1 MRYSF
6 SSKPNLKKIA
16 ALESLFEFKENAAV
30 FSQEEFES
38 IAHGDGVPTG
48 AIKCQVDNGHTLILN
63 DTAETRFLSYITKC
77 GYASSVR
84 GQTKRIDYVKPW
96 ANNPSPYYPD
106 FIIHDYRGRIVF
118 VEIKSILGM
127 CQDENIAKMRAL
139 RGYCLQNRFLFGF
152 LDAEMEPFNEYLVP
166 LGEEDDDVISYF
178 YRVMSEVGG
187 FTTQHLKAYLLKH
200 KERKP
205 SEIKRAFAKIVL
217 QDPSLEDRYCH
228 DSPYEINVTERQA
241 PAAFKNF
248 GN

>member
-1 MRYSF
+1 VRYSF
-6 SSKPNLKKIA
+6 SSKPNPKKIA
-16 ALESLFEFKENAAV
+16 SLESLLEFKETAAI
-30 FSQEEFES
+30 FSQEEFER
-38 IAHGDGVPTG
+38 IAYGDGIPTG
-48 AIKCQVDNGHTLILN
+48 ALKCQVDKSYTLILN

-96 ANNPSPYYPD
+96 ASNPSPYYPD
-106 FIIHDYRGRIVF
+106 FIIHDYQGRIAF

-152 LDAEMEPFNEYLVP
+152 LDAEMEPFNEYLSP

-178 YRVMSEVGG
+178 YRIMSEVGG
-187 FTTQHLKAYLLKH
+187 FTTAHLKAYLQKH

-228 DSPYEINVTERQA
+228 DSPYEMNVTERQA